1 MSEQKSM
8 VLMLGQL
15 LKEMDIVQSQGA
27 GYYTCT
33 PFAKRFNRLL
43 GRTREVLVSENG
55 LLATFEALN
64 ENDPKDP
71 ADKLKSLL
79 EIRIEVG
86 QLITLLES
94 ATEEETSC

>member
-8 VLMLGQL
+8 ITMLGQL
-15 LKEMDIVQSQGA
+15 LKEMDVVQSQGA

-43 GRTREVLVSENG
+43 ARTRDVLGSENG
-55 LLATFEALN
+55 LLATFEPLD

-79 EIRIEVG
+79 EIRIEIG
-86 QLITLLES
+86 QLIALLES
-94 ATEEETSC
+94 ANGEDASC

>member
-1 MSEQKSM
+1 MSEEKSM
-8 VLMLGQL
+8 IRMLRQL
-15 LKEMDIVQSQGA
+15 LKEMDVVQSQGA

-43 GRTREVLVSENG
+43 GRTRQVLVSENG
-55 LLATFEALN
+55 LLATFDPLN

-79 EIRIEVG
+79 EIRIEIG
-86 QLITLLES
+86 QLIALLES
-94 ATEEETSC
+94 ATEEEETC

>member
-1 MSEQKSM
+1 MTEEKSM
-8 VLMLGQL
+8 VRMLGQL
-15 LKEMDIVQSQGA
+15 LKEMDVVQSQGA

-43 GRTREVLVSENG
+43 ARTRQVLVSENG
-55 LLATFEALN
+55 LLATFEPLN

-79 EIRIEVG
+79 EIRIEIG
-86 QLITLLES
+86 QLIALLES
-94 ATEEETSC
+94 AAGEDTTC